1 MAMVVTDVALAVMAA
16 MAAMVV
22 ESEVMVAVW
31 AMVADMAVMAVE
43 SAADME
49 VLEDTEEDTEDVALA
64 DMVMADADI
73 TVRNRQ
79 AKSTVRSSHHC
90 CTM

>member
-1 MAMVVTDVALAVMAA
+1 
-16 MAAMVV
+16 
-22 ESEVMVAVW
+22 
-31 AMVADMAVMAVE
+31 MAVE

-49 VLEDTEEDTEDVALA
+49 VLEVKQFKVLNNLKHKTYLIFYVITNQDTEEDTEDVALA

>member
-1 MAMVVTDVALAVMAA
+1 M
-16 MAAMVV
+16 
-22 ESEVMVAVW
+22 
-31 AMVADMAVMAVE
+31 
-43 SAADME
+43 
-49 VLEDTEEDTEDVALA
+49 ALA